1 MALTLIVE
9 DGTGKPDAN
18 SYASVADA
26 DAYYD
31 GHLYASAWTAAT
43 TGNKEKA
50 LVFATRLIDSQFQFN
65 GWKAHDEQALQ
76 WPRERC
82 QDPDRGFPVTILLL
96 AIGAYVESNIVP
108 KAVVDATCE
117 MAREL
122 LIADRTAAAPG
133 EGIDYKRTAD
143 SNATSDGTNYSSE
156 SSSTTTRYDKA
167 DTRPIISDVAQAML
181 AKYGAAIKSGAGAVR
196 LLRA

>member
-1 MALTLIVE
+1 MALTLIKE
-9 DGTGKPDAN
+9 DGTGKGNAN
-18 SYASVADA
+18 AYADVVDG
-26 DAYYD
+26 DAYHD
-31 GHLYASAWTAAT
+31 GHLYAAAWTGAT
-43 TGNKEKA
+43 NDDKEKA

-82 QDPDRGFPVTILLL
+82 QDPDKGLPITVLLL
-96 AIGAYVESNIVP
+96 ASGSYVESNVVP
-108 KAVVDATCE
+108 KNVVDATCE

-133 EGIDYKRTAD
+133 EGIH
-143 SNATSDGTNYSSE
+143 SNYTGHMVSGGVSDISNVT
-156 SSSTTTRYDKA
+156 YDKG
-167 DTRPIISDVAQAML
+167 DTRPIISHVAQAML
-181 AKYGAAIKSGAGAVR
+181 AKYGAPIKGGAGPVR